1 MSLSRTQTL
10 LVQSAAVN
18 NFTKRLKNSVDIN
31 WRREANYDSQSAVQ
45 QETSNHRASHSN
57 WVKILQ
63 SAIRRQATAVWGC
76 VTHQILQVLP
86 GVFVDQ
92 HKYFSVSVA
101 TETRVRKET
110 GGIFQ
115 PCLLQRKQVF
125 GSKVFIAEPTQRRHE
140 REIWNQ
146 TNKQKVATKKRTKCN
161 QLMFIMAV
169 DCLNLVTIH
178 SQMIREDF
186 QFIELKKEETSLHPA
201 AHHTHHSDLRGTRD
215 WSCQTDAGEIWS
227 KRTE

>member
-1 MSLSRTQTL
+1 MSQPDTNSPRSVSCTQQLHKTSEKLCGHQLKERSQLRLPECSSARNNQPKSFTFKLNKDFTVCHQKTGDGSLRLCDTSDPSGASR
-10 LVQSAAVN
+10 
-18 NFTKRLKNSVDIN
+18 
-31 WRREANYDSQSAVQ
+31 
-45 QETSNHRASHSN
+45 
-57 WVKILQ
+57 
-63 SAIRRQATAVWGC
+63 C
-76 VTHQILQVLP
+76 VC
-86 GVFVDQ
+86 G
-92 HKYFSVSVA
+92 YFSVSVA
-101 TETRVRKET
+101 TETRVWKET

-125 GSKVFIAEPTQRRHE
+125 ESKVFVAEPTQRRHE

-169 DCLNLVTIH
+169 DCLSLVTIH

-186 QFIELKKEETSLHPA
+186 QFIEQKKEETSLHPA

-227 KRTE
+227 RRTE